1 MTKLR
6 KVLLSLPTGILLLL
20 IIAITSTIGWRPFI
34 GPKKRATTNRQFES
48 APQRLERGRY
58 LTTALLGCT
67 TCHTPRD
74 FTKHGAPAVAGMDFA
89 GQVIDLPGFPGHIVA
104 SNITP
109 DKETGAGSWSDD
121 QIARAIREGIKHDDT
136 TLFPLMPY
144 MLYKTLSDEDLA
156 SVVVYLRS
164 LSPIR
169 NPLSPSKVNFPVSY
183 LVRGV
188 PEPVAHPVPGPNP
201 ADPMARGKYLVAL
214 GCGCHDAKKQ
224 LPFAGGENLRG
235 PWGDMTSANLT
246 PDPSGIGYY
255 SESTFIT
262 AMRTGYV
269 GARELNQIMP
279 YGEFKGLTDDDL
291 KLMFA
296 YLKTLPAVKHRVDN
310 SWPPTYCKLCKE
322 KHGAG
327 DQN

>member
-6 KVLLSLPTGILLLL
+6 KVLLSLFASILLLL
-20 IIAITSTIGWRPFI
+20 IVAITLTIGWRPFL
-34 GPKKRATTNRQFES
+34 GSKKRATTNRQFES
-48 APQRLERGRY
+48 TPQRLERGRY
-58 LTTALLGCT
+58 LATALLGCT

-89 GQVIDLPGFPGHIVA
+89 GQSIDLVGFPGHIVA
-104 SNITP
+104 SNISP
-109 DKETGAGSWSDD
+109 DKETGAGNWSDD

-144 MLYKTLSDEDLA
+144 TLYKNLSDEDLA

-164 LSPIR
+164 LASVR
-169 NPLSPSKVNFPVSY
+169 NPLPKSQINFPVNY

-188 PEPVAHPVPGPNP
+188 PEPVTHPVQGPNP
-201 ADPMARGKYLVAL
+201 SDTMARGKYLVTL

-224 LPFAGGENLRG
+224 LHFAGGEKLVG
-235 PWGDMTSANLT
+235 PWGDLTSVNIT

-255 SESTFIT
+255 SESTFIA

-279 YGEFKGLTDDDL
+279 SGEFKGLTDDDL
-291 KLMFA
+291 KWMFA

-310 SWPPTYCKLCKE
+310 SLPPTYCKLCKE

>member
-6 KVLLSLPTGILLLL
+6 KVLLYSLASILLLL
-20 IIAITSTIGWRPFI
+20 ILGINFTIGWRPFL
-34 GPKKRATTNRQFES
+34 GPRKRATTNRQFES
-48 APQRLERGRY
+48 TPERLARGRY
-58 LTTALLGCT
+58 LAQSLLGCT

-74 FTKHGAPAVAGMDFA
+74 FTKHAAPPFAGMEFA
-89 GQVIDLPGFPGHIVA
+89 GQAIDLPGFPGHLVA
-104 SNITP
+104 SNLTP
-109 DKETGAGSWSDD
+109 DKEAGTGNWSDD
-121 QIARAIREGIKHDDT
+121 QIARAIREGIKHDGT

-144 MLYKTLSDEDLA
+144 MLYKNLSDEDLA

-164 LSPIR
+164 VAPVR
-169 NPLSPSKVNFPVSY
+169 NPLPQSKVNFPVNY

-188 PEPVAHPVPGPNP
+188 PEPVTHQVQGPNP
-201 ADPMARGKYLVAL
+201 SDTLARGKYLVTL

-235 PWGDMTSANLT
+235 PWGNFTSPNIT
-246 PDPSGIGYY
+246 PDASGMGYY
-255 SESTFIT
+255 SESTFMT

-291 KLMFA
+291 KAMFA
-296 YLKTLPAVKHRVDN
+296 YLKTLPPVKHRVDN
-310 SWPPTYCKLCKE
+310 SLPPTYCKLCKE

-327 DQN
+327 NQN

>member
-1 MTKLR
+1 MKKLR
-6 KVLLSLPTGILLLL
+6 KALLVIAISVVLLL
-20 IIAITSTIGWRPFI
+20 ILGINFTIGWRPFL
-34 GPKKRATTNRQFES
+34 GPKKRATTSRPFDATPE
-48 APQRLERGRY
+48 RLARGRY
-58 LTTALLGCT
+58 LAQSVLGCT

-74 FTKHGAPAVAGMDFA
+74 FTKHGAPAVAGMEFA

-104 SNITP
+104 SNISP
-109 DKETGAGSWSDD
+109 DKETGAGNWTDD
-121 QIARAIREGIKHDDT
+121 QIARAVREGIKHDDT

-144 MLYKTLSDEDLA
+144 MLYKKLSDEDLA

-164 LSPIR
+164 LAPVH
-169 NPLSPSKVNFPVSY
+169 NPLPQSKINFPVNY

-188 PEPVAHPVPGPNP
+188 PDPVTHPVSGPNP
-201 ADPMARGKYLVAL
+201 SDTLAQGKYLVTL
-214 GCGCHDAKKQ
+214 GCGCHNARKQ

-246 PDPSGIGYY
+246 PDASGIGYY

-279 YGEFKGLTDDDL
+279 YGEFKGLTDEDL
-291 KLMFA
+291 KAMFA
-296 YLKTLPAVKHRVDN
+296 YLKTLAPIKHRVDN
-310 SWPPTYCKLCKE
+310 SLPPTYCKLCKE

>member
-6 KVLLSLPTGILLLL
+6 KALLVIVVAVSLLLL
-20 IIAITSTIGWRPFI
+20 LGITFTIGWRPFL

-48 APQRLERGRY
+48 TAERLARGRY
-58 LTTALLGCT
+58 LAQSVLGCT

-74 FTKHGAPAVAGMDFA
+74 FTKHGAPPVAGMDFA
-89 GQVIDLPGFPGHIVA
+89 GQPIELAGFPGHIVV

-109 DKETGAGSWSDD
+109 DKETGAGNWTDD
-121 QIARAIREGIKHDDT
+121 QIARAIREGIKHDDA

-144 MLYKTLSDEDLA
+144 MLYKGLSDEDLA

-164 LSPIR
+164 VPPVR
-169 NPLSPSKVNFPVSY
+169 NPLPVSKINFPVNY

-188 PEPVAHPVPGPNP
+188 PQPITEAVHGPDPV
-201 ADPMARGKYLVAL
+201 DLLARGKYLVIL
-214 GCGCHDAKKQ
+214 GCGCHDAKKN
-224 LPFAGGENLRG
+224 LPFAGGEVLAG
-235 PWGDMTSANLT
+235 PWGDKTSANLT
-246 PDPSGIGYY
+246 PDASGIGYY
-255 SESTFIT
+255 SESTFVT

-279 YGEFKGLTDDDL
+279 YGEYKGITDDDL
-291 KLMFA
+291 KAMFA
-296 YLKTLPAVKHRVDN
+296 YLKTLPPVKHRVDN
-310 SWPPTYCKLCKE
+310 SLPPTYCKLCKE

>member
-6 KVLLSLPTGILLLL
+6 KVLLFLFATILLLL
-20 IIAITSTIGWRPFI
+20 IVAITFTIGWRPFL

-48 APQRLERGRY
+48 TPQRLERGRY
-58 LTTALLGCT
+58 LATALLGCT

-89 GQVIDLPGFPGHIVA
+89 GQSIDLVGFPGHIVA
-104 SNITP
+104 SNISP
-109 DKETGAGSWSDD
+109 DKETGAGDWTDD

-136 TLFPLMPY
+136 TLFPVMPY
-144 MLYKTLSDEDLA
+144 MLYKNLSDEDLA

-164 LSPIR
+164 LAPVL
-169 NPLSPSKVNFPVSY
+169 NPLPKSEINFPVNY

-188 PEPVAHPVPGPNP
+188 PEPVTHPVQGT
-201 ADPMARGKYLVAL
+201 DPSDTMARGKYLVTL

-224 LPFAGGENLRG
+224 LHFAGGEKLVG
-235 PWGDMTSANLT
+235 PWGDLTSVNIT

-269 GARELNQIMP
+269 GARDLNQIMP

-291 KLMFA
+291 RLMFA
-296 YLKTLPAVKHRVDN
+296 YLKALPAVKHRVDN
-310 SWPPTYCKLCKE
+310 SLPPTYCKLCKE